1 MRGDFIMTKKKE
13 IKVKLEDPS
22 MVRKKNP
29 YLKKNGSFSLI
40 DKFPVYKDRSKD
52 KKKRVIS
59 YDKS

>member
-1 MRGDFIMTKKKE
+1 MTKKKE